1 MFPDYILITISFII
15 FIIFAVVKSIDM
27 GNSDADIQSRGKAIF
42 FSTFLD
48 MKIVLRT
55 AVHVLITF
63 IAFTIIFLFVH
74 MIITMV
80 TDRAEIGNAAKNTII
95 ICVNMFLGIFKLKS
109 VLIAVL
115 ILIPVFLLFFMLI
128 FTDTLYK
135 PRKLNDDD
143 TNNEEGERING
154 TMYHYIFIL
163 VNILFFITLFYLLY
177 QFLIN
182 KDGKESANAKSPS
195 LPSNTS
201 GNSKQSR
208 LGSLFS
214 KVKGSFGNKGNAA
227 SAPLTKNADAIEI
240 LSGEKKPEKSRF
252 SKFIG
257 NLKESKDALKD
268 KIKFGKSSE
277 SKSEV
282 QNIMEKPIESASATP
297 QGAPSESK

>member
-1 MFPDYILITISFII
+1 MFPDYILITISFAI
-15 FIIFAVVKSIDM
+15 FIIFSIVKSIDM
-27 GNSDADIQSRGKAIF
+27 GSNDSDIQSRGKAIF

-55 AVHVLITF
+55 VVHVVITF
-63 IAFTIIFLFVH
+63 IAFTIIFLFIH
-74 MIITMV
+74 MIITMI
-80 TDRAEIGNAAKNTII
+80 TDRAELSNAAKDTIM

-115 ILIPVFLLFFMLI
+115 ILIPVFILFFMLI
-128 FTDTLYK
+128 FTDTLYR

-182 KDGKESANAKSPS
+182 KDGKDSTSNSKPPS
-195 LPSNTS
+195 TPSNTS
-201 GNSKQSR
+201 SNSKTSR

-214 KVKGSFGNKGNAA
+214 KVKGSFGKEE
-227 SAPLTKNADAIEI
+227 SAPASLGKNVDASEI

-252 SKFIG
+252 KKFIG
-257 NLKESKDALKD
+257 NLKASKDALKE
-268 KIKFGKSSE
+268 KIKFGKSGDG
-277 SKSEV
+277 KSNVE
-282 QNIMEKPIESASATP
+282 NIMEKPLETGTP
-297 QGAPSESK
+297 PQETSSESK